1 MKKSIPIEESQLY
14 NLKRKSKLEALLG
27 MPRGYLSKPID
38 LDNQYNEFSEL
49 KKDGVSKRYY
59 RYPAKRSELEKY
71 QWKLFKYLNQI
82 IIPEWVKS
90 SQKGESYIT
99 NASVHKV
106 FPYGM
111 KMDIS
116 SFYDSASYKRIR
128 RCFLNVFHMDSDI
141 AEIVARLLTY
151 QKDMTR
157 GVPTGGAAS
166 MRLMYFTYQ
175 DMYKEIFEL
184 SEKEGI
190 NLTVYVDDLSFSSNH
205 PLTKQFADKVKTI
218 VRNYGLTINDKKTK
232 TYSHGKYRCYT
243 GVGIYNG
250 QLRVPNHLHKEIMEL
265 FLQCKK
271 SNSIKDMV
279 RLRGKV
285 NSARQIE
292 PEIFPGVYAYLQ
304 GKKLEIDR
312 YYRKKDRKSVECK
325 NIKHDK
331 KKTGLCDEH
340 VR

>member
-1 MKKSIPIEESQLY
+1 M
-14 NLKRKSKLEALLG
+14 
-27 MPRGYLSKPID
+27 
-38 LDNQYNEFSEL
+38 
-49 KKDGVSKRYY
+49 VSY
-59 RYPAKRSELEKY
+59 
-71 QWKLFKYLNQI
+71 
-82 IIPEWVKS
+82 
-90 SQKGESYIT
+90 
-99 NASVHKV
+99 
-106 FPYGM
+106 
-111 KMDIS
+111 
-116 SFYDSASYKRIR
+116 
-128 RCFLNVFHMDSDI
+128 FLNVFHMDSDI

-312 YYRKKDRKSVECK
+312 YYRKKDRNTVKRK
-325 NIKHDK
+325 QQKA
-331 KKTGLCDEH
+331 
-340 VR
+340 

>member
-1 MKKSIPIEESQLY
+1 M
-14 NLKRKSKLEALLG
+14 
-27 MPRGYLSKPID
+27 
-38 LDNQYNEFSEL
+38 DNQYNEFSEL

-205 PLTKQFADKVKTI
+205 PLTKQFAICYNDT
-218 VRNYGLTINDKKTK
+218 VRE
-232 TYSHGKYRCYT
+232 GKYSYLRFWGQISVIKITEMGCKN
-243 GVGIYNG
+243 GLGITAFY
-250 QLRVPNHLHKEIMEL
+250 LRV
-265 FLQCKK
+265 
-271 SNSIKDMV
+271 
-279 RLRGKV
+279 
-285 NSARQIE
+285 
-292 PEIFPGVYAYLQ
+292 
-304 GKKLEIDR
+304 
-312 YYRKKDRKSVECK
+312 
-325 NIKHDK
+325 
-331 KKTGLCDEH
+331 
-340 VR
+340 